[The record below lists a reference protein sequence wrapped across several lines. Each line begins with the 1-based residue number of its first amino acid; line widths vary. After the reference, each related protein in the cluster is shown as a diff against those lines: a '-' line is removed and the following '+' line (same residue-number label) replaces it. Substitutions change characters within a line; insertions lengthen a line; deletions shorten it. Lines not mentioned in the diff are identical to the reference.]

1 MLLPCLEPFSLLRP
15 LGGDLEVTGDLYLDT
30 ALHADIA
37 AVLQA
42 LRVLASSSVDLSSL
56 SVQGKGGPCRS
67 WGSWPCL
74 QTKTC
79 VLPPQEPGCPCRC
92 TPSPSSSPTGASVS
106 ASWTRSLRST
116 GGSPETWERR

>member
-30 ALHADIA
+30 AVHTDIA

-42 LRVLASSSVDLSSL
+42 LTVLASSSVDLSSL
-56 SVQGKGGPCRS
+56 SVQGKGGPCGL
-67 WGSWPCL
+67 WGLWPCL
-74 QTKTC
+74 QTKPC

-106 ASWTRSLRST
+106 ASWTRWLRST
-116 GGSPETWERR
+116 GGLPETWEKW